1 MLTIIEMPTL
11 SASMEKGKV
20 LKWFKKEGDE
30 VEKGEI
36 LFEVETDKANVEIE
50 SYNSGFVRKILV
62 REGIEISVNK
72 PIAVITDSMEEDI
85 SSVLETMPAEVT
97 SPEEVKPLRAE
108 SASPEATDDSD
119 GEKIKIS
126 PLARR
131 IAKESGIDI
140 ETVKGTGSEG
150 RITKQDIERAV
161 AERADD
167 LTTPPETEAVPDIQP
182 TTEGYEEI
190 ELTKMRKVIA
200 QRLAES
206 KRTAPHFYLDM
217 TADATALT
225 QLKEY
230 LEKGSG
236 QQEVKITFNDI
247 LIKLVSQALK
257 EFPMVNASIIDDR
270 IRMLKSINIGVA
282 VGTDEGLI
290 VPVLKN
296 VDQKSISRIS
306 QEVRD
311 FAKRARNKKLL
322 PDEYLGG
329 TFTITNL
336 GMFGVETFHAI
347 INPPESGILSVSS
360 IIKKPV
366 VLDGEITV
374 RPCLKLSLS
383 VDHRVVDGV
392 LAARFLGRV
401 KELVE
406 APFLMFA

>member
-1 MLTIIEMPTL
+1 M
-11 SASMEKGKV
+11 
-20 LKWFKKEGDE
+20 
-30 VEKGEI
+30 
-36 LFEVETDKANVEIE
+36 
-50 SYNSGFVRKILV
+50 
-62 REGIEISVNK
+62 
-72 PIAVITDSMEEDI
+72 
-85 SSVLETMPAEVT
+85 T
-97 SPEEVKPLRAE
+97 SPEEAKPLRAE
-108 SASPEATDDSD
+108 SASHEAIDDPD

-131 IAKESGIDI
+131 IAKEHGIDI
-140 ETVKGTGSEG
+140 ETVKGTGSWG

-161 AERADD
+161 AGRTDD
-167 LTTPPETEAVPDIQP
+167 LTAPPETDPGIQP

-200 QRLAES
+200 QRLVES

-236 QQEVKITFNDI
+236 QTEVRITFNDI

-270 IRMLKSINIGVA
+270 IRMHKSINIGVA
-282 VGTDEGLI
+282 VGIDEGLI

-296 VDQKSISRIS
+296 VDQKPISRIS

-366 VLDGEITV
+366 VLDEEITV